1 MTEIFVKVGAGM
13 GLVATVAADLLA
25 AMKARD
31 ELKLSVLRMLKAEF
45 QKAQAD
51 KGKASALTEEEALA
65 LVRRLVKQRKEAA
78 EQYEAAGASAR
89 AQEELSEVV
98 VLESYLPAQL
108 GDEELDALVR
118 SAAEKIGA
126 ASPKDMGKLMS
137 ALMPMVA
144 GRADGKRV
152 KERATEYLTS
162 L

>member
-1 MTEIFVKVGAGM
+1 M
-13 GLVATVAADLLA
+13 GLVATVAADLLV

-51 KGKASALTEEEALA
+51 KGKSSALTEEETLV

-78 EQYEAAGASAR
+78 EQYEAAGASDR
-89 AQEELSEVV
+89 AKEELSEIV

-118 SAAEKIGA
+118 STAEKA
-126 ASPKDMGKLMS
+126 AVSSPKDMGKLMS
-137 ALMPMVA
+137 ALMPVVA

-152 KERATEYLTS
+152 KERATAYLTS

>member
-1 MTEIFVKVGAGM
+1 M

-25 AMKARD
+25 AMKARE

-51 KGKASALTEEEALA
+51 KGKSSALTEEEALA

-78 EQYEAAGASAR
+78 EQYEAAGASDR
-89 AQEELSEVV
+89 AKEELSEVV

-108 GDEELDALVR
+108 GDQELDALVR
-118 SAAEKIGA
+118 SAAEKVA
-126 ASPKDMGKLMS
+126 ASSLKDMGKLMS
-137 ALMPMVA
+137 ALMPSVA

-152 KERATEYLTS
+152 KERATAYLT
-162 L
+162 LL